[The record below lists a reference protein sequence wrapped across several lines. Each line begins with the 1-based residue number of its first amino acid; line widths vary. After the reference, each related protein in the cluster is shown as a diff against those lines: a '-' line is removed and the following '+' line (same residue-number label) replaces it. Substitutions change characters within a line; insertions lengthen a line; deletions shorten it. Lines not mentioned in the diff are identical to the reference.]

1 MTQLSISHLMADKK
15 IVLGNTIATRK
26 SCDLRALHIR
36 IVPSASLKANAEQ
49 LLHH

>member
-1 MTQLSISHLMADKK
+1 MANKK
-15 IVLGNTIATRK
+15 DWSLGNTAATRK

-36 IVPSASLKANAEQ
+36 IVPSELPWDNSEQ